1 MAATVTTPADAATR
15 SGPGNPG
22 APIATR
28 PRALA
33 FFGDTWLIFGRQMR
47 LSLRNPAWVIIGLIQ
62 PILYLAF
69 FGPLLARIAQA
80 GALGVPPD
88 NPYSFFVPGLL
99 IQLGLFGAA
108 FVGFTIVADWRAGVI
123 ERFRVTPVSRTALLA
138 GRVLRDVVTLTV
150 QAIVLVL
157 AGLAFGLRAPF
168 GGVLISLGF
177 VAIVAVSLSA
187 VSYAVGL
194 LLKSEDALAPLL
206 NMVMVPLMLLSG
218 IMLPMTLGPHW
229 LRAVARVTPFG
240 YIIDAMRGAFAGR
253 YLTTI
258 MLEGVC
264 VSVGL
269 AIICLWLASR
279 AFIKENA

>member
-1 MAATVTTPADAATR
+1 MTAAVTTPPGSTSQVDA
-15 SGPGNPG
+15 G
-22 APIATR
+22 AQAQWQR
-28 PRALA
+28 PALLT
-33 FFGDTWLIFGRQMR
+33 FFSDTWLIFRRQIR

-69 FGPLLARIAQA
+69 FGPLLSRIAKS
-80 GALGVPPD
+80 GVLGVSAN

-108 FVGFTIVADWRAGVI
+108 FVGFTIIADWRAGVI
-123 ERFRVTPVSRTALLA
+123 ERFRVTPVSRMALLA

-157 AGLAFGLRAPF
+157 AGLAFGLRAPV

-177 VAIVAVSLSA
+177 VAVVAVTLSA

-229 LRAVARVTPFG
+229 LRAVAKVTPFG
-240 YIIDAMRGAFAGR
+240 YIISAMRQAFAGH
-253 YLTTI
+253 YFSTI
-258 MLEGVC
+258 MVEGIS
-264 VSVGL
+264 VSIGM

-279 AFIKENA
+279 VFVKENA